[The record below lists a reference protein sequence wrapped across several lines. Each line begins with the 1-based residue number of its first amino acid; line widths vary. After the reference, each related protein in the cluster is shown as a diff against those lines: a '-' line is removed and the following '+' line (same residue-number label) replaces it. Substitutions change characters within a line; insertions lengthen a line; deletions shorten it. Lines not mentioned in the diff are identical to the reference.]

1 MTAREAVQLLLML
14 DCNQEFGQPRV
25 AITLGYCQAVR
36 HSTLTAAF
44 AGPNPAT
51 PVPGYSF
58 TFARRKLQSRCYLG
72 RRIGIAQCRSSDAG
86 AQDRVAQMVE
96 QFKKRRLKNI
106 LTARAESVSGSS
118 PDVVNK

>member
-1 MTAREAVQLLLML
+1 MPLLLML
-14 DCNQEFGQPRV
+14 DCNVRFGQPRV
-25 AITLGYCQAVR
+25 AITLGYRQAVR

-58 TFARRKLQSRCYLG
+58 TFARRKLQPRCYLS
-72 RRIGIAQCRSSDAG
+72 RRIGIAQCQSSDAG

>member
-51 PVPGYSF
+51 PASKKHLRKQVL
-58 TFARRKLQSRCYLG
+58 FATKSADGGRNPPAVDEIASR
-72 RRIGIAQCRSSDAG
+72 
-86 AQDRVAQMVE
+86 
-96 QFKKRRLKNI
+96 
-106 LTARAESVSGSS
+106 
-118 PDVVNK
+118 